1 MRMSALLA
9 SACLLA
15 SCGGAGGGVSS
26 LGSVATGGTGTGTG
40 TPSPTPTPTATSV
53 PIGSTGPAPAPTPT
67 VLFDVA
73 TTTSYTAI
81 GSLQSLSID
90 ANGAQR
96 YAGNASTVA
105 TPSGKISYNPRDGI
119 FTLELADDA
128 AGVNRN
134 VRFQDP
140 AHRTDHDGLY
150 VPRPEIIA
158 LPGFNYLEA
167 ADGNGLST
175 FFYQRPGTG
184 TSYVTLG
191 GFVHITENDAQLYER
206 GVFAFGTPT
215 ASSAVPRTGT
225 GRYAGDFLATMVG
238 TDFDALRNPTSRL
251 QWIAGTSTVDVDFS
265 KSSLALAVTG
275 TVSPAFADGAPVP
288 TAGLVIPAGAIF
300 TANGTATLTNGA
312 FAGHMAAAQ
321 FASGTRSIAVDFAAV
336 SPGSS
341 TAGASSIDGTFFGP
355 NGVEVGGNFR
365 VIGGIPD
372 QRVDIH
378 GAFTGK
384 K

>member
-26 LGSVATGGTGTGTG
+26 LGSTATAGTA
-40 TPSPTPTPTATSV
+40 TPTPGATPTPTPTSV
-53 PIGSTGPAPAPTPT
+53 PIGTATPTPTATPT

-73 TTTSYTAI
+73 ATTSYTAI

-96 YAGNASTVA
+96 YSGNASTAAV
-105 TPSGKISYNPRDGI
+105 PSGSISYNPRDGI
-119 FTLELADDA
+119 FTLELADTA
-128 AGVNRN
+128 ADVTRN

-140 AHRTDHDGLY
+140 AHRTDHDGGY
-150 VPRPEIIA
+150 VPRAEIIA

-167 ADGNGLST
+167 ADGQGLTT
-175 FFYQRPGTG
+175 FFYQRPGTR

-191 GFVHITENDAQLYER
+191 GFVHITEKDAELYER
-206 GVFAFGTPT
+206 GVFAFGTAT
-215 ASSAVPRTGT
+215 ASGAVPRTGT

-238 TDFDALRNPTSRL
+238 TDFDSLRNPTSRL
-251 QWIAGTSTVDVDFS
+251 QWINGTSTVDVDFS
-265 KSSLALAVTG
+265 RSSLALAVTG
-275 TVSPAFADGAPVP
+275 TVSPAFAGGEPVP
-288 TAGLVIPAGAIF
+288 TAGLVIPAGSIF
-300 TANGTATLTNGA
+300 TASGTATLASGA
-312 FAGHMAAAQ
+312 FAGRMTAAQ
-321 FASGTRSIAVDFAAV
+321 FTAGTRAIPVDFAAV
-336 SPGSS
+336 SAGSS
-341 TAGASSIDGTFFGP
+341 TAGASSVDGTFFGP

-378 GAFTGK
+378 GAFAGK